1 MIKCYRC
8 GNKDIRFFGIRSDGL
23 YCRKCVS
30 FQGEEMEG
38 FLCEPSQYEYN
49 LSYTLSKEQISI
61 SKKVL
66 LSFKRK
72 KDVLIHAVCGAGK
85 TELVF
90 ETISYALK
98 NRLKVGFTIPRKDVV
113 IDLYERFKDVFKNN
127 KVVAVYGGH
136 TKELDAD
143 IILLTTHQLYRY
155 KKCFDLLIID
165 ETDAF
170 PFDGNEV
177 LNAMFLNALKGTYVM
192 LSATPNENMMRLLN
206 ERNGVY
212 LKLLNRYHNHPL
224 PVPKAI
230 ITVVDPLIFFMFHFR
245 KYYYDKFPILVFVPT
260 INEGKQLFKAINVAF
275 KEGKFVSSRTKERDK
290 IIQDFKEGKYRYLIT
305 TSILERGITIKDL
318 QVIVYKSDHE
328 IFSKATLI
336 QIAGRVGRK
345 KDAPYGDILFIS
357 QNQSLEIE
365 EAIKEI
371 EVINDG

>member
-1 MIKCYRC
+1 MVKCYRC
-8 GNKDIRFFGIRSDGL
+8 GNNDIRFFGIRSDGL

-30 FQGEEMEG
+30 FQGEELEG
-38 FLCEPSQYEYN
+38 FLCEPSQYEYD
-49 LSYTLSKEQISI
+49 LTYKLSKEQLII

-90 ETISYALK
+90 ETISFALK
-98 NRLKVGFTIPRKDVV
+98 NKLKVAFAIPRKDVV
-113 IDLYERFKDVFKNN
+113 IDLFERFKQVFINN
-127 KVVAVYGGH
+127 KVVAVFGGH

-143 IILLTTHQLYRY
+143 IIILTTHQLYRY
-155 KKCFDLLIID
+155 NKCFDLLIID

-177 LNAMFLNALKGTYVM
+177 LNTMFLNALKGTYIM
-192 LSATPNENMMRLLN
+192 LSATPNENMTKLLN
-206 ERNGVY
+206 ERKGVY
-212 LKLLNRYHNHPL
+212 LKLLSRYHNHPL
-224 PVPKAI
+224 PIPKAI
-230 ITVVDPLIFFMFHFR
+230 ITIVDPLIFFMFHFR
-245 KYYYDKFPILVFVPT
+245 KYYHDKFPILVYVPT
-260 INEGKQLFKAINVAF
+260 INEGKQLFKAVNMVF
-275 KEGKFVSSRTKERDK
+275 KEGKFVSSRTKEREK
-290 IIQDFKEGKYRYLIT
+290 IIQDFKDGKYRYLIT
-305 TSILERGITIKDL
+305 TSILERGITIKNL

-328 IFSKATLI
+328 IFNKATLI

-345 KDAPYGDILFIS
+345 IDAPYGDILFIS

-371 EVINDG
+371 EEINDG